1 MIQKDKSL
9 LYLLTNFLKLLLHA
23 VCIELIQTHLQSG
36 THRHIFSELVTFQ
49 NIMRHEE
56 PPHDSTEV
64 RVNVRYA
71 GVIRLFS
78 KSDIYI
84 RLVCG

>member
-9 LYLLTNFLKLLLHA
+9 LYLLTNFLKLLFYA

-36 THRHIFSELVTFQ
+36 THRHILSELVTFQ

-56 PPHDSTEV
+56 PPHDSSEAS
-64 RVNVRYA
+64 VNVRFA
-71 GVIRLFS
+71 GVIRLLS
-78 KSDIYI
+78 
-84 RLVCG
+84 